1 MRATHVSAALSFCL
15 IAGSLSAQ
23 SIVDPAHFKNTEA
36 NSQAYR
42 PFGGNSSG
50 GWRYLQVHDGLQGA
64 KATINQLAWRRDQN
78 RTRHNAY
85 SFRCT
90 LILSTAKN
98 DSANIDATFD
108 NNHGANKQT
117 VVTFKEIKWPGTTG
131 NTVPSPFEYVIK
143 FDSPYAFDGTNG
155 GLCWEAPGDADHQPA
170 DDALLRCRHDGEH
183 QPAAR
188 HADLRHGLLLH
199 STERAKVMS
208 ATGASSMNWRNS
220 VGTLYLDGS
229 GLPRSSVV
237 IGVLGLS
244 RSNYLGLPLPFMVP
258 GSSTQY
264 SGACYLN
271 TSLDFLIP
279 SQANTSG
286 SARVQFPVPATAAY
300 DGLKLYGMYLAIDN
314 NTNALPLVTSN
325 GVEFQW
331 VEPYPTSGI
340 SRVYST
346 NQFSTSGSVN
356 KNYGLVTGAQ

>member
-155 GLCWEAPGDADHQPA
+155 GLCWEAQVTQITNLQTTHYFDAATTASTNPPLATQTYGMG
-170 DDALLRCRHDGEH
+170 CY
-183 QPAAR
+183 
-188 HADLRHGLLLH
+188 H

-208 ATGASSMNWRNS
+208 ATGTSSMNWRNS